1 MLQIQNFYADDT
13 IMFSSASSLA
23 SATKD
28 LQSAFNVVQQNLHGL
43 RLVLNIDKSKVICF
57 TRSNKTSDMDDNQ
70 IVTLNN
76 KVIERVATYKY
87 LGFFLEENL
96 SFKHHIECLTK
107 KLRIKLGFLYRN
119 KCCFSFGARKKIV
132 QAVLLSVIDYGDI
145 LYMHANSSSLKMLDS
160 VYHAAL
166 RFVSNSGF
174 RTHHCKLYEKV
185 GLSSL
190 YTRRM
195 EHWYMFLYKAIL
207 HDLPPYLCSLMV
219 PKTNSA
225 RITRSSSLIMY
236 NVPRTRTTFGESAFK
251 SFAPSSLCKLQE
263 HLKLESLITLNN
275 YKSRIK
281 DYLTTN

>member
-1 MLQIQNFYADDT
+1 MQHYDLSMIGIQ
-13 IMFSSASSLA
+13 
-23 SATKD
+23 
-28 LQSAFNVVQQNLHGL
+28 
-43 RLVLNIDKSKVICF
+43 
-57 TRSNKTSDMDDNQ
+57 
-70 IVTLNN
+70 
-76 KVIERVATYKY
+76 
-87 LGFFLEENL
+87 
-96 SFKHHIECLTK
+96 
-107 KLRIKLGFLYRN
+107 
-119 KCCFSFGARKKIV
+119 
-132 QAVLLSVIDYGDI
+132 
-145 LYMHANSSSLKMLDS
+145 
-160 VYHAAL
+160 
-166 RFVSNSGF
+166 
-174 RTHHCKLYEKV
+174 THNCKLYEKV

-251 SFAPSSLCKLQE
+251 SFAPSSWCKLQE

-281 DYLTTN
+281 DYLTTNWTLTYCQLDWCFVTFYCVLCLVFSVKFCVFVVFNVKL

>member
-1 MLQIQNFYADDT
+1 M
-13 IMFSSASSLA
+13 
-23 SATKD
+23 
-28 LQSAFNVVQQNLHGL
+28 
-43 RLVLNIDKSKVICF
+43 
-57 TRSNKTSDMDDNQ
+57 
-70 IVTLNN
+70 
-76 KVIERVATYKY
+76 
-87 LGFFLEENL
+87 
-96 SFKHHIECLTK
+96 
-107 KLRIKLGFLYRN
+107 YRN

-174 RTHHCKLYEKV
+174 RTHHCKLYVKV

-251 SFAPSSLCKLQE
+251 YFAPSSWCKLQE